1 MNLRHSQLYIF
12 KPDGFFLGNDL
23 PNDKYEDLLD
33 TEVGDKMKAIFVQ
46 IKCATGQA
54 YDVAND
60 IVDNIEQTSEVFSTS
75 GQYDLIAKFYL
86 KPE

>member
-1 MNLRHSQLYIF
+1 M
-12 KPDGFFLGNDL
+12 
-23 PNDKYEDLLD
+23 D
-33 TEVGDKMKAIFVQ
+33 TEVGDRMKVIFVQ

-86 KPE
+86 KPEQDVGHFVQDRVHGLSGIRDTFTTITFKAF